1 MTRKKIVDHIV
12 MRPKG
17 CGCAHCG
24 EELNILPCRISVFTA
39 AAEAFSK
46 SHRHCKPGATALTA
60 PTTLREWASSWD
72 MGVSSATIYRVFTG
86 RLPVGWDESSPY
98 PNDAPYDDAD
108 FGRCVRLLDLE
119 PKWRERLHEVAAKV
133 PAFAPLVP
141 EWARLEELHQAGKS
155 GEVYAEIRRLR
166 WGGWRV
172 ENGHEPAP

>member
-24 EELNILPCRISVFTA
+24 EELNILPCPISVFTA

-46 SHRHCKPGATALTA
+46 AHRHCKPGATALTA

-72 MGVSSATIYRVFTG
+72 MGVSSATIYRAFTG
-86 RLPVGWDESSPY
+86 HPPAAWSGSW

-108 FGRCVRLLDLE
+108 FGRCVRLLDIVPE
-119 PKWRERLHEVAAKV
+119 WRSRLDELAQKA

-141 EWARLEELHQAGKS
+141 EWARLEELHRAGKS
-155 GEVYAEIRRLR
+155 SEVYAEIKRLR
-166 WGGWRV
+166 AGG
-172 ENGHEPAP
+172 GS

>member
-24 EELNILPCRISVFTA
+24 EELAILPCRISVFTA

-46 SHRHCKPGATALTA
+46 AHRHCKPGATTLTA
-60 PTTLREWASSWD
+60 PKTLREWANGWD
-72 MGVSSATIYRVFTG
+72 MGVSSASIYRAFMGHVPSAWSEATT
-86 RLPVGWDESSPY
+86 Y

-108 FGRCVRLLDLE
+108 LGRCVRLLDIMPE
-119 PKWRERLHEVAAKV
+119 WRGRLDELAQRV

-141 EWARLEELHQAGKS
+141 EWARLEELHRAGKS
-155 GEVYAEIRRLR
+155 REVYAEIKRLR
-166 WGGWRV
+166 AGG
-172 ENGHEPAP
+172 AA